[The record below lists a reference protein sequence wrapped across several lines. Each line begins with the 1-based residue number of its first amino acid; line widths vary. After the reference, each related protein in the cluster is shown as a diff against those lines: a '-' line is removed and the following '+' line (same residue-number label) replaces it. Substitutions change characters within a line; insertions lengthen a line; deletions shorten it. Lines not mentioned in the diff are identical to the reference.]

1 MAAVVVDLLGVEVER
16 MSLEEVEELRHLGE
30 VGAAMGVG
38 QAYYWKRSSSHH
50 LLNGRSYC

>member
-1 MAAVVVDLLGVEVER
+1 MAAVVVDLLGVEVEQ
-16 MSLEEVEELRHLGE
+16 MSLEEGEELRHLGE

-38 QAYYWKRSSSHH
+38 QAYYWKRSSSHR